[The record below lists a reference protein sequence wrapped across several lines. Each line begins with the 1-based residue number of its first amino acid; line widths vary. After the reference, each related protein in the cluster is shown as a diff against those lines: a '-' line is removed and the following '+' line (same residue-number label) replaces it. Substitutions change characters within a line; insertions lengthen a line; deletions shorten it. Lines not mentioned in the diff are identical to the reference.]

1 MYSLLVS
8 LHWLKNEVERL
19 LKYVNLDY
27 CRTCGSSFLSLSNGP
42 RKD

>member
-8 LHWLKNEVERL
+8 LNCLKNEVEHL

-27 CRTCGSSFLSLSNGP
+27 CGTAAAAF
-42 RKD
+42 